1 MFCNI
6 RYSVSCRPTECEP
19 KTQLVVGG
27 GKKDTQYLIFDF
39 FFFWG
44 GGVGGVGVMGSMF
57 CITGE
62 TTKVNCLRY

>member
-27 GKKDTQYLIFDF
+27 GKKRQTQYLIFEF
-39 FFFWG
+39 FFFG
-44 GGVGGVGVMGSMF
+44 GGGGW
-57 CITGE
+57 GE
-62 TTKVNCLRY
+62 WE